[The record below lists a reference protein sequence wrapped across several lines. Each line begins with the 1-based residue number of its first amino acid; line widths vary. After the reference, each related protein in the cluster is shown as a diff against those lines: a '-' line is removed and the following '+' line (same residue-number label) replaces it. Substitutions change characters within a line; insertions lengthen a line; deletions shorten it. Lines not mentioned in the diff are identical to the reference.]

1 MALIVSKEH
10 KEEPALERHSRH
22 QPSAQALNY
31 EIKIQGELDEAWADW
46 FHGMTITNQGN
57 MTTLRGKI
65 IDQAALRGILSKIW
79 DLNLTLIAVNAIE
92 HEA

>member
-1 MALIVSKEH
+1 M
-10 KEEPALERHSRH
+10 ERHPQH
-22 QPSAQALNY
+22 QQSDQDQIY

-46 FHGMTITNQGN
+46 FHGMTITIQGN
-57 MTTLRGKI
+57 MTTLRGTI
-65 IDQAALRGILSKIW
+65 SDQAALRGILSKIW